1 MLIQKKLTQ
10 HPLKKTTINNDS
22 EYVTFSN
29 IKEIMKN
36 IKKYSNNP
44 VLLITALFCGLL
56 TIIVQYLPDFLFAK
70 YLGGCGLIVSLVL
83 MIVKSLIGNQLSKP
97 NKIMNLFEKG
107 VKYMITWLKNLTKT
121 QIISGICFIVGFVFT
136 CISIFV
142 PEIAQYS
149 ECLYSALS
157 LTGVSA
163 TAGIAAGKKTATQ
176 ITDSIKEN
184 VFSKKELKEAEKEAK
199 EQEKEE
205 HQKRVQAILDAK
217 KTEAENKINVEQ
229 TV

>member
-22 EYVTFSN
+22 EYDTFSN

-44 VLLITALFCGLL
+44 VLLITAFFCGLL

-97 NKIMNLFEKG
+97 NKIMNLFQKG
-107 VKYMITWLKNLTKT
+107 VKNIMKWLKSLTKT
-121 QIISGICFIVGFVFT
+121 QIISGIGFIIGFIFT
-136 CISIFV
+136 CVSIFV
-142 PEIAQYS
+142 PEVAQYS

-157 LTGVSA
+157 ITGVSA